1 MPEQQEAETEPAD
14 GEQMPEQDAFPVEQ
28 NTPPAPPDAAP
39 PLLLDAP
46 AATLLIAAPVPPS
59 DEPISESDTLTA
71 DPAAPA
77 DEMKAQADEPEQPIA
92 EVEPPDAE
100 LTVPVTEPELPA
112 VAPDPPAPEPRRLS
126 RAERDS
132 VDRLQRR
139 FAACGRCGYFIADC
153 LIYLGQETLHDAFL
167 DAGDGW
173 VRMEGDRTFH
183 RLAANA
189 YGIHLDTAFDAF
201 SGTCPEC
208 RRSFMIMNTEE
219 GQTRLKIHA

>member
-1 MPEQQEAETEPAD
+1 MPEQEEADTQPTD
-14 GEQMPEQDAFPVEQ
+14 GEQMPEQDALHTEQ
-28 NTPPAPPDAAP
+28 DAPH
-39 PLLLDAP
+39 LLLDAP
-46 AATLLIAAPVPPS
+46 AAPLLIAAPAPPA
-59 DEPISESDTLTA
+59 DEPSTEPESMTTDLA
-71 DPAAPA
+71 VPA
-77 DEMKAQADEPEQPIA
+77 DEMNAQADEPEQPIT
-92 EVEPPDAE
+92 EPEPPDAE
-100 LTVPVTEPELPA
+100 PESPLTEPEPPA
-112 VAPDPPAPEPRRLS
+112 AETEPPAPEPRRLS

-153 LIYLGQETLHDAFL
+153 LIYLGRETLHDAFL

-189 YGIHLDTAFDAF
+189 YGIHLDTAFESF

-208 RRSFMIMNTEE
+208 RRSFVILNTEE